1 MSKWTWKLVLGAVI
15 VLLFLW
21 SLRENFDN
29 YADALKEVGQSTGYG
44 DAENPDAPRTG
55 VGNAGTV
62 SDKPKETKK
71 TKDSKKPKKSS
82 TPAPA
87 ATENAT
93 GGSSMNFAPKVEDDK
108 DGNNV
113 FGPAYTGMGDP
124 YENGLGGEGERQY
137 PVLIGPKPK
146 KSIMVESGAIMDGS
160 NKTDTSGLPGSGNAG
175 SDENNKYFGTSR
187 LPAKT
192 GNSKTPGDKDL
203 FPNPYQEFT
212 PSVGSS
218 KTEPVPFLSDFS
230 AFQK

>member
-1 MSKWTWKLVLGAVI
+1 MSKWTWTLVLGGVV

-29 YADALKEVGQSTGYG
+29 YAEALNKVGQSTGYT
-44 DAENPDAPRTG
+44 DKDHPDAPHTG
-55 VGNAGTV
+55 VGTAGTL
-62 SDKPKETKK
+62 SDTPKPKDAPKEPV
-71 TKDSKKPKKSS
+71 KD
-82 TPAPA
+82 APA
-87 ATENAT
+87 ARSENTT
-93 GGSSMNFAPKVEDDK
+93 GGSSLNPAPNSGKDV

-113 FGPAYTGMGDP
+113 YGPAYTGMGDP
-124 YENGLGGEGERQY
+124 YDGGLGNEGERQY

-146 KSIMVESGAIMDGS
+146 KSTMVESGAIRDGS
-160 NKTDTSGLPGSGNAG
+160 NKTDTSALPGSGNVG
-175 SDENNKYFGTSR
+175 SDEENKYFGTSR

-192 GNSKTPGDKDL
+192 GTSSKSPGDKDL

-212 PSVGSS
+212 PSIGSS

>member
-1 MSKWTWKLVLGAVI
+1 MSKWTWKLVLGAVV

-44 DAENPDAPRTG
+44 DIQNPDAPRTG
-55 VGNAGTV
+55 VGSAGKV
-62 SDKPKETKK
+62 SDKTKDTKDTKDTKK
-71 TKDSKKPKKSS
+71 S
-82 TPAPA
+82 
-87 ATENAT
+87 TENTT
-93 GGSSMNFAPKVEDDK
+93 GGSSLNFTPTAKDDSE
-108 DGNNV
+108 GNNV
-113 FGPAYTGMGDP
+113 YGPAYTGMGDP

-146 KSIMVESGAIMDGS
+146 KSTMVESGAIMDGS

-187 LPAKT
+187 LPAKDGT
-192 GNSKTPGDKDL
+192 SSKTPGDKDL

>member
-1 MSKWTWKLVLGAVI
+1 MSKWTWKLILGAVV

-29 YADALKEVGQSTGYG
+29 YADALKDVGQSTGYG

-62 SDKPKETKK
+62 SDKPKDSKET
-71 TKDSKKPKKSS
+71 KKPKKSTPS
-82 TPAPA
+82 T
-87 ATENAT
+87 TENTT
-93 GGSSMNFAPKVEDDK
+93 GGSSLNFTPTVKDDSE
-108 DGNNV
+108 GNNV
-113 FGPAYTGMGDP
+113 YGPAYTGMGDS
-124 YENGLGGEGERQY
+124 YGSGLGGEGERQY

-146 KSIMVESGAIMDGS
+146 KSTMVESGAIMDGS
-160 NKTDTSGLPGSGNAG
+160 NKTDKSGLPGSGNAG

-187 LPAKT
+187 LP
-192 GNSKTPGDKDL
+192 SKSPGDKDL

-212 PSVGSS
+212 PSIGSS